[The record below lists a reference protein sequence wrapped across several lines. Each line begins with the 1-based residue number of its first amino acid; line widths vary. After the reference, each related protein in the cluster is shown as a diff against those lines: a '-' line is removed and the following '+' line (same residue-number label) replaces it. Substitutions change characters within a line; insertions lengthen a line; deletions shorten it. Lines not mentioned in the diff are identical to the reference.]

1 MSCPNIGFG
10 SRRFLIEGFFVMK
23 KLHFSVCVAMCFG
36 VAASTAFAQS
46 RAYATNEGSGSVSVI
61 DTNTDTV
68 ISTIDT
74 GGKPRG
80 LALCKGSDKLF
91 VSEQNSAQL
100 WMIDPVKGEIEQR
113 VQLGE
118 SPEALYCSPDG
129 KWLGVANE
137 GTNSISF
144 IEVKSMKLKFS
155 IPVHGK
161 NPEHGVFSPD
171 GKYMF
176 VSAEEADQVDVLDL
190 RKRRQ
195 IGSVKVGERPRGIA
209 FTPDSKRAFVAVES
223 GSMLVAIDVTKREVI
238 GKQAVGK
245 RTAGVI
251 VSPDGAYVFASNGGD
266 ANVSM
271 VDAKTFELIENIAIG
286 QRPWN
291 MGFSADGSKLY
302 VAAGRSGAISVID
315 LASRKMVSEIPVGK
329 LPWGVVAH

>member
-1 MSCPNIGFG
+1 
-10 SRRFLIEGFFVMK
+10 MK
-23 KLHFSVCVAMCFG
+23 KLHFSICVALFI
-36 VAASTAFAQS
+36 AATNSTAWAQS

-61 DTNTDTV
+61 DTQTDSV

-80 LALCKGSDKLF
+80 LALCKGSQKLF
-91 VSEQNSAQL
+91 VTEQNSAQL

-144 IEVKSMKLKFS
+144 IDVKSMKLKFS

-171 GKYMF
+171 GKYML
-176 VSAEEADQVDVLDL
+176 VSAEEADQVDLLDI

-195 IGSVKVGERPRGIA
+195 IASIKVGERPRGIA
-209 FTPDSKRAFVAVES
+209 FTPDGKRAFVAVES
-223 GSMLVAIDVTKREVI
+223 GSMLVAIDVAKREVV

-266 ANVSM
+266 ANVSV
-271 VDAKTFELIENIAIG
+271 VDAKSFELVENIPIG

-302 VAAGRSGAISVID
+302 VASGRSS
-315 LASRKMVSEIPVGK
+315 S
-329 LPWGVVAH
+329 